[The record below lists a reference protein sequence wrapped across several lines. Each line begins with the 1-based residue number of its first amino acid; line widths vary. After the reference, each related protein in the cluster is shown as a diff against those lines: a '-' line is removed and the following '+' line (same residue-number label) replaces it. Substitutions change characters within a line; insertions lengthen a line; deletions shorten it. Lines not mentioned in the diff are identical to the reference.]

1 MKQLR
6 ILRIAVLAA
15 TLSYTLGFCL
25 RSQAAEPTTAVEP
38 FPILTR
44 FEYPR
49 NYGYFIG
56 DEIPLT
62 LIVETTKGVILDLV
76 NLPKKGEKHGLF
88 EIRDVRLTTEAAVQ
102 GGTIY
107 RAAYTLQYFGAAP
120 LTVQFTPLEILYAQS
135 EERLSPT
142 QTYSYKSLL
151 TQPVNL
157 SLARIGPYAP
167 TPALD
172 IKGPMADSRT
182 LLLWASVGAGALCL
196 MTAMGA
202 GSRQWYR
209 ARKNRQAS
217 GPAYQSPAES
227 TLETLRQ
234 EGATLRLIAEA
245 ALPGVEHLQ
254 HLIRQYLG
262 TIYGVSTSTLTTSE
276 LAGLLH
282 EAPYGKELSDLLA
295 RCDTLK
301 YEAPAAGQADARQ
314 LWWEAITVFEK
325 LHNTEVS

>member
-6 ILRIAVLAA
+6 ILSIAVLAA
-15 TLSYTLGFCL
+15 ALSYTLGSSP

-88 EIRDVRLTTEAAVQ
+88 EIRDVRLTTAATMQ
-102 GGTIY
+102 GGTLY

-135 EERLSPT
+135 EERLSTT

-151 TQPVNL
+151 TQPVSL

-167 TPALD
+167 TSALD
-172 IKGPMADSRT
+172 IKGPVADSRT
-182 LLLWASVGAGALCL
+182 LLLWASIGAGALCL
-196 MTAMGA
+196 LAAIGA
-202 GSRQWYR
+202 GSRQWYHL
-209 ARKNRQAS
+209 RKNRQAS

-227 TLETLRQ
+227 ILEILRL
-234 EGATLRLIAEA
+234 EGATLRHIAEV

-262 TIYGVSTSTLTTSE
+262 TTHGVSASTLTTSE
-276 LAGLLH
+276 LRDLLH
-282 EAPYGKELSDLLA
+282 ESPYGKELSDLLA
-295 RCDTLK
+295 RCDTIK
-301 YEAPAAGQADARQ
+301 YESPSASRADARQ

-325 LHNTEVS
+325 LYNTEVS